1 MLMFGIQRRSTRLVG
16 HRGQEALEDLADE
29 FEQVEL
35 GLDVLAQEKVLAVRE
50 EGLLDAL
57 GRHEELWGLLHYW
70 NLRQKFLNGE
80 ADDCEHRRA
89 PVRQFLL
96 EHALSSFWRAL
107 VGQQPQRVEAQIARG
122 AFLPLARAAFQPP
135 DPNTLPIRSQEQG
148 HAPVA
153 RRHLAEAAVE

>member
-1 MLMFGIQRRSTRLVG
+1 MLMFGIRRSTRLVG

-29 FEQVEL
+29 FEQIEL
-35 GLDVLAQEKVLAVRE
+35 GLDVLAQEEVFAVWE

-57 GRHEELWGLLHYW
+57 GRHEELRRLLHYW
-70 NLRQKFLNGE
+70 NLRQELLDRKP
-80 ADDCEHRRA
+80 DDGEHRRA

-96 EHALSSFWRAL
+96 EHALSSFWCVL

-122 AFLPLARAAFQPP
+122 AFLPLARAAFEPP
-135 DPNTLPIRSQEQG
+135 HADALPVGAEEQG
-148 HAPVA
+148 DAPVA

>member
-1 MLMFGIQRRSTRLVG
+1 MLKFGIRRSTRLVG
-16 HRGQEALEDLADE
+16 HRGQEALDDLADQ
-29 FEQVEL
+29 FQQVEL
-35 GLDVLAQEKVLAVRE
+35 GLDVLPEEEVLAHVRE

-107 VGQQPQRVEAQIARG
+107 VGQQPQRVEAQI
-122 AFLPLARAAFQPP
+122 
-135 DPNTLPIRSQEQG
+135 
-148 HAPVA
+148 
-153 RRHLAEAAVE
+153 

>member
-1 MLMFGIQRRSTRLVG
+1 MFGILRRSTRLVG

-35 GLDVLAQEKVLAVRE
+35 GLDVLAQEEVLADVRE

-80 ADDCEHRRA
+80 ADDCQHSGP

-96 EHALSSFWRAL
+96 EHRFRRSGASLSGNNPS
-107 VGQQPQRVEAQIARG
+107 GSKP
-122 AFLPLARAAFQPP
+122 
-135 DPNTLPIRSQEQG
+135 RS
-148 HAPVA
+148 P
-153 RRHLAEAAVE
+153 